1 MRKLLASMLG
11 LAALGGPVTVALAA
25 EDRDR
30 APLPSPSEVET
41 EIVRFRAVDQVIER
55 RVRRDERKSEAR
67 RRERRAERGGGA
79 SPALEAIANCESGGD
94 PSAVAGGG
102 TYRGK
107 YQFSRETWA
116 GVGGSGD
123 PAAASEGEQ
132 DRRAATLYART
143 GSSSWPVCGRG

>member
-1 MRKLLASMLG
+1 MNAGR
-11 LAALGGPVTVALAA
+11 
-25 EDRDR
+25 
-30 APLPSPSEVET
+30 
-41 EIVRFRAVDQVIER
+41 
-55 RVRRDERKSEAR
+55 AR
-67 RRERRAERGGGA
+67 RRCVAGARGHR
-79 SPALEAIANCESGGD
+79 PESGGD

-107 YQFSRETWA
+107 YQFSREAWA

-143 GSSSWPVCGRG
+143 GSSSWPVCGPG

>member
-1 MRKLLASMLG
+1 MLG

-94 PSAVAGGG
+94 PL
-102 TYRGK
+102 
-107 YQFSRETWA
+107 
-116 GVGGSGD
+116 
-123 PAAASEGEQ
+123 
-132 DRRAATLYART
+132 RA
-143 GSSSWPVCGRG
+143 